1 MGREALSALELA
13 HRSPWGPGCTWSSG
27 FHDSC
32 ARGWGY
38 SEFRKCAHRNPEGAR
53 LCDAQELYPL
63 SSAGIDLFW
72 RTAFRRA
79 AGASPLPRGLKP
91 LDFWARSTGLKPGA
105 TVPGGTF
112 SIELLASYFSRQG
125 KWYALH
131 YSLIHPNTVERRFSA
146 ALET

>member
-63 SSAGIDLFW
+63 SLICFEWLTFAGQQEP
-72 RTAFRRA
+72 
-79 AGASPLPRGLKP
+79 SPYL
-91 LDFWARSTGLKPGA
+91 
-105 TVPGGTF
+105 GG
-112 SIELLASYFSRQG
+112 
-125 KWYALH
+125 
-131 YSLIHPNTVERRFSA
+131 
-146 ALET
+146 